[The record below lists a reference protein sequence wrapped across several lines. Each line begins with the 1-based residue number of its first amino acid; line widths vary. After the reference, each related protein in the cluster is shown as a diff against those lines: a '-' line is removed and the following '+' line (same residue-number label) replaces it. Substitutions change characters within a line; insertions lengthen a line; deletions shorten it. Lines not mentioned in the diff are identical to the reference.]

1 MAQQPGFI
9 FIHKHC
15 RSEIGEIDYFYR
27 SRHRDHPLWETYS
40 YLFIECKNWK
50 GKISSEKINHFIR
63 LLKSKTPF
71 FCCGI
76 YITTSSFS
84 QEALTAITYARI
96 QDGVIVIPIDKEDL
110 PELIE
115 KGFKI
120 FIEEKCDKML
130 AKA

>member
-1 MAQQPGFI
+1 MTQQPGFI

-27 SRHRDHPLWETYS
+27 NTRDHPLQETYS

-50 GKISSEKINHFIR
+50 GKISSEKINHFIG

-84 QEALTAITYARI
+84 QEALTAMKYARI
-96 QDGVIVIPIDKEDL
+96 QDGVIVISIDKKDL
-110 PELIE
+110 LELIE
-115 KGFKI
+115 KGFKM
-120 FIEEKCDKML
+120 FIEEKFDKML